1 VRRAQPEQRIGLTP
15 GFKETKLKRREFT
28 LAAAAALLPPA
39 VPTWAESYPSR
50 PVRLIVPYPPGGGTD
65 TVARTVFEHISGLLG
80 QPFVVENKA
89 GAGTTIG
96 LGDLARSRPDGYT
109 VGVGGSSDPLLPLLY
124 DKLSFNPV
132 ADLAFVATL
141 ATVPIVLAA
150 SRSLPAKN
158 LQELLAIGRAKG
170 AQPISYGSPGTASPH
185 HLAGIYF
192 GEMAGIPLV
201 HVPYKGTAQALTD
214 LIGGHV
220 PLAMLG
226 LPSALTFAREGKLRI
241 LGVASAQRSALAP
254 EVPTISEAGVPGFS
268 AGYWWH
274 VTVRT
279 GTPQPII
286 ARLREA
292 IDKALRTPA
301 VADTL
306 LKGGFEPLMLSP
318 AEAEKALKEDTA
330 RWTRVIRENHLRG
343 N

>member
-1 VRRAQPEQRIGLTP
+1 MERRA
-15 GFKETKLKRREFT
+15 FA
-28 LAAAAALLPPA
+28 LAAAAALLAPA
-39 VPTWAESYPSR
+39 VPARAESYPSR

-65 TVARTVFEHISGLLG
+65 TVARTVFEHVSGLLG

-89 GAGTTIG
+89 GAGATIG

-132 ADLAFVATL
+132 SDLAFVATL
-141 ATVPIVLAA
+141 ATVPIVLVAGP
-150 SRSLPAKN
+150 SLPAKN
-158 LQELLAIGRAKG
+158 LQELLAIGRARR
-170 AQPISYGSPGTASPH
+170 AQPISYASPGAASPH

-192 GEMAGIPLV
+192 GQMAGIPLV
-201 HVPYKGTAQALTD
+201 HVPYKGTAQATTD

-220 PLAMLG
+220 PLAVLG
-226 LPSALTFAREGKLRI
+226 LPSALTFEREGKLRI

-268 AGYWWH
+268 AGYWFH
-274 VTVRT
+274 ATVRT

-292 IDKALRTPA
+292 VIKALRTPA
-301 VADTL
+301 VAESL
-306 LKGGFEPLMLSP
+306 LKGGFEPVTLSP

-330 RWTRVIRENHLRG
+330 RWARVIRENHLRG
-343 N
+343 S